1 MISRLKNK
9 MTKRDVRIAYRS
21 ETVEIEMKRGRVRPL
36 LSVSR
41 MQVKAHVHEQDPAY
55 VGPLPHT

>member
-1 MISRLKNK
+1 MISRLKKK

-41 MQVKAHVHEQDPAY
+41 MQVKTHVHKQDPAY
-55 VGPLPHT
+55 AGPLPHT

>member
-1 MISRLKNK
+1 

-21 ETVEIEMKRGRVRPL
+21 ETVEIEMKRGRVRSL

-41 MQVKAHVHEQDPAY
+41 MQVKAHVHKQDPAY
-55 VGPLPHT
+55 AGPLPHT